1 MDLQGPKSTQPK
13 LILMATGSE
22 ISIALEARE
31 KLLAMGIPSQVVSM
45 PSWELFE
52 QQPEEYRHR
61 ILPPEVKARVAIEAG
76 SPQGWHRYVGDSGLV
91 IGLDHFGA
99 SAPDKIL
106 YEKFGLTA
114 DRVLEKALEL
124 LKGK

>member
-1 MDLQGPKSTQPK
+1 
-13 LILMATGSE
+13 
-22 ISIALEARE
+22 
-31 KLLAMGIPSQVVSM
+31 M

-52 QQPEEYRHR
+52 QQPQEYRDR
-61 ILPPEVKARVAIEAG
+61 ILPPEIKARVAIEAG
-76 SPQGWHRYVGDSGLV
+76 SPLGWHRYVGDQGLV

-114 DRVLEKALEL
+114 DRVVEKALEL